1 MSDLLVMF
9 SFLSHVFIHWL
20 VEFMFWLIVC
30 LIECLV
36 VWLSIDCKAWII
48 EFDLESFRIL
58 WFWFW
63 LIWLIHWI
71 NWLIDWLK
79 SDIWLHGWFIE
90 IDLIILIEII
100 YCICFVCVCDFIDL
114 IEFCMFDWLHDWLTD

>member
-36 VWLSIDCKAWII
+36 GWLSIDCKAWII

-100 YCICFVCVCDFIDL
+100 YCICFVCVYDFIDL